1 MITTTKEELFREA
14 LVRIVR
20 SCRKAMQLSEIFSDH
35 VCHGKCETVFD
46 NLYGDLEDSLY
57 FLNDENTSELAEST
71 VDRLLKN
78 DGLSDDEV
86 TDILLKMILC
96 KADH

>member
-35 VCHGKCETVFD
+35 VCQGKCETVFD

-57 FLNDENTSELAEST
+57 FLNDENTSELAENT
-71 VDRLLKN
+71 VDKILK
-78 DGLSDDEV
+78 DDSLSDDDA
-86 TDILLKMILC
+86 TDILLKLIIL
-96 KADH
+96 KK

>member
-1 MITTTKEELFREA
+1 MITTTKESLFREA

-35 VCHGKCETVFD
+35 VCQGKCETVFD
-46 NLYGDLEDSLY
+46 NLYGDLEDCLY

-71 VDRLLKN
+71 VDKILK
-78 DGLSDDEV
+78 DDSLSDDDA
-86 TDILLKMILC
+86 TDILLKLILL
-96 KADH
+96 KK